1 MSKKPTIVALIVA
14 AGVGKRAGGVLPK
27 QYALIAGKPLLRYS
41 VEALGNHP
49 AIAAVQVVI
58 HPEHTALFDAAI
70 HSHLSSRFAQ
80 QHRTRSVAERGE
92 ANPAS
97 EKRDPGAT
105 AGVTVEKILPPIHGG
120 AERADSVRA
129 GLEALA
135 AYAPDYVLIHDA
147 ARPFLSAAMIDAII
161 EKLGADT
168 AVLPALAV
176 ADTLRRFDG
185 TTWSEVPRD
194 QLLRIQTPQAFPF
207 ARLLS
212 LTNPEPRT
220 PHPELPT
227 DDAATW
233 LAAGGTL
240 VYVQGSED
248 LRKVTT
254 GADMV
259 WAEQAAAS
267 RIAVGMGYDV
277 HQLIPAGEAGVIRIG
292 GIDIPHSHKLLGHSD
307 ADVLLHAITDALLG
321 TIADGDIGM
330 HFKPTDERWKGANSG
345 MFLTEAGKRVRAAGG
360 VIHHIDATVI
370 CELPK
375 IGPHRDAMRE
385 MIATLLDVNMAQVS
399 VKATTTEQLGFTGR
413 GEGIACQ
420 AVATVAL
427 PALA

>member
-14 AGVGKRAGGVLPK
+14 AGVGRRAGGAVPK
-27 QYALIAGKPLLRYS
+27 QYAPIAGKPLLRYS
-41 VEALGNHP
+41 VEALARHP
-49 AIAAVQVVI
+49 KITAVQVVI
-58 HPEHTALFDAAI
+58 HPEHAARYAAAMA
-70 HSHLSSRFAQ
+70 SP
-80 QHRTRSVAERGE
+80 
-92 ANPAS
+92 PA
-97 EKRDPGAT
+97 T
-105 AGVTVEKILPPIHGG
+105 MLPPIHGG

-129 GLEALA
+129 GLLALA
-135 AYAPDYVLIHDA
+135 AHAPDYVLIHDA
-147 ARPFLSAAMIDAII
+147 ARPFLSAAMIDALI
-161 EKLGADT
+161 EKLDANT

-185 TTWSEVPRD
+185 AGWSEVPRD

-207 ARLLS
+207 KALVSIIEGGIAPYATSS
-212 LTNPEPRT
+212 LTPSASGSASPT
-220 PHPELPT
+220 HDTLTSASPT

-233 LAAGGTL
+233 LAAGGRL
-240 VYVQGSED
+240 VYVEGSED

-254 GADMV
+254 GADMA
-259 WAEQAAAS
+259 WAEQAAS
-267 RIAVGMGYDV
+267 GRIAVGMGYDV

-307 ADVLLHAITDALLG
+307 ADVLLHAVTDALLG

-330 HFKPTDERWKGANSG
+330 HFKPTDERWRGANSG
-345 MFLTEAGKRVRAAGG
+345 MFLTEAGKRVRDAGG

-370 CELPK
+370 CEAPK
-375 IGPHRDAMRE
+375 IGPHRDAMRSE
-385 MIATLLDVNMAQVS
+385 IARLLGLALAQVS

-427 PALA
+427 PAVA